1 MKSYLI
7 RQGIFYF
14 VDGSLSCPPSHVV
27 VAYGF
32 SRLIFFF
39 LRYKQQD
46 ELILSALLFSLSMNV
61 LHLGVFKKTDQPIK
75 PKKPRKN

>member
-14 VDGSLSCPPSHVV
+14 VDGSLSCPLSHVV

-32 SRLIFFF
+32 SRVIIFF

-46 ELILSALLFSLSMNV
+46 ELILSALLFFSFNECTASCCHFPNHTLCLAYS
-61 LHLGVFKKTDQPIK
+61 
-75 PKKPRKN
+75 

>member
-27 VAYGF
+27 VAYDF